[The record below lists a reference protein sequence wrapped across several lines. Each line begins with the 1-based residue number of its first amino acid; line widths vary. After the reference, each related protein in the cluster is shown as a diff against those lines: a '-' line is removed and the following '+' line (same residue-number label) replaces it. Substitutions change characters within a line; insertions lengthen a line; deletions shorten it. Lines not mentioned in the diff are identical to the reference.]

1 MKKLKVPAIIFLFA
15 LIIFLIF
22 FFRFVYNYDIIVTHL
37 LYIPVILIA
46 FLWQYRVIYAIL
58 VIGIALLISDKTSGY
73 DSLIIND
80 IIRILLLMFAGIF
93 VAVMRRYILLFS
105 SYKKYKDILFA
116 VQEPMVI
123 INSSFSIFLSN
134 KNFTA
139 TFGIGRKEN
148 ISVIFGDI
156 LHDDGL
162 GDALSICFNGAESL
176 YHGRFTTTGGES
188 RLFEVKCY
196 PIGDNEWKRHA
207 ILNLRDITE
216 ESEAALKQKRILD
229 RQSIVI
235 DILELL
241 NKKDAGLSVIHEIL
255 GLVAENTGIGAIGL
269 KLESDD
275 DYKLYSSAGI
285 TVLTDYLRAR
295 CAEHES
301 GPEGCFCIRSFSLE
315 QFVNHTDAESA
326 FPDFFWTNDFDEF
339 AQTCKGRACRC
350 MPAAGIKSCAVIP
363 VSSGEEITGFF
374 ILADRRKFFFNN
386 ELLEFYEGIV
396 QSISIALGR
405 VSYQDHLKQ
414 IIDEKEL
421 LIREVHHRVKNNMQV
436 ITSLISLQASR
447 QTDEEVKSIL
457 NECQNRVRTMA
468 LVHEKLYSSNNY
480 TSINFGSYINTL
492 VPLLMNSY
500 RISKDLVTV
509 KITAED
515 IQLDINTAIPL
526 AQLVNEILSNV
537 FKHAFPSDRTGSVE
551 VALTRNTALG
561 INILN
566 INDTG
571 IGLGDD
577 VSFPAG
583 GNLGF
588 QLIQALIRQIRGRVA
603 FKSAGGVS
611 IQVEF

>member
-1 MKKLKVPAIIFLFA
+1 M
-15 LIIFLIF
+15 
-22 FFRFVYNYDIIVTHL
+22 
-37 LYIPVILIA
+37 
-46 FLWQYRVIYAIL
+46 
-58 VIGIALLISDKTSGY
+58 
-73 DSLIIND
+73 
-80 IIRILLLMFAGIF
+80 
-93 VAVMRRYILLFS
+93 
-105 SYKKYKDILFA
+105 
-116 VQEPMVI
+116 
-123 INSSFSIFLSN
+123 
-134 KNFTA
+134 
-139 TFGIGRKEN
+139 
-148 ISVIFGDI
+148 
-156 LHDDGL
+156 
-162 GDALSICFNGAESL
+162 
-176 YHGRFTTTGGES
+176 
-188 RLFEVKCY
+188 
-196 PIGDNEWKRHA
+196 
-207 ILNLRDITE
+207 
-216 ESEAALKQKRILD
+216 
-229 RQSIVI
+229 
-235 DILELL
+235 
-241 NKKDAGLSVIHEIL
+241 
-255 GLVAENTGIGAIGL
+255 
-269 KLESDD
+269 
-275 DYKLYSSAGI
+275 SSAGI
-285 TVLTDYLRAR
+285 K
-295 CAEHES
+295 
-301 GPEGCFCIRSFSLE
+301 SF
-315 QFVNHTDAESA
+315 
-326 FPDFFWTNDFDEF
+326 
-339 AQTCKGRACRC
+339 
-350 MPAAGIKSCAVIP
+350 AVIP
-363 VSSGEEITGFF
+363 VSSGEDISGFF
-374 ILADRRKFFFNN
+374 ILLDRRKFFFNN

-405 VSYQDHLKQ
+405 VSYQDYLKQ
-414 IIDEKEL
+414 IINEKEL

-480 TSINFGSYINTL
+480 ASINFGSYINTL

-571 IGLGDD
+571 IGLRGD

-588 QLIQALIRQIRGRVA
+588 QLIQALIRQIRGRVE